1 MSLKS
6 LENLLR
12 HLIKDTRRLDSVAV
26 RGKMFLR
33 PRHTY
38 AALSEPQARILRTY
52 RRWTHPEPKPGFR
65 Q

>member
-6 LENLLR
+6 LENLFCN
-12 HLIKDTRRLDSVAV
+12 IIENTGRLDSVAV

-52 RRWTHPEPKPGFR
+52 RRWTDPEPKPGFR